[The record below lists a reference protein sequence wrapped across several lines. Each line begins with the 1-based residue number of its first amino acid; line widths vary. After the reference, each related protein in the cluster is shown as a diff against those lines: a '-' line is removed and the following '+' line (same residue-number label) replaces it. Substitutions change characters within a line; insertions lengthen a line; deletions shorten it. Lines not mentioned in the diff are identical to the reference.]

1 MSANVVAIGLLCQQH
16 LNTLT
21 SILSES
27 LHNIEETI
35 PLCLVESI
43 SNQLS
48 GQVSYSDE
56 NSRYNQRQWE
66 SARRLIADVIPG
78 LKHHEIHHLSVTPS
92 SFHLLCGLTLEEFGR
107 LFESVQDALS
117 VAYPNCPII
126 LGPDQT
132 SPYGSLRLKL
142 FLCLYRLKLATTFRE
157 MEAVFG
163 WSDTVISDWFD
174 VVVHVLHGRLHR
186 FHEGFL
192 LSKGVAWQ
200 YEEISA
206 WYRKHHDA
214 GDYQAFLEK
223 IRIANNKQSS
233 VNCPHPIDEQRFT
246 GSLWAV
252 DGTYSVCPSVSNS
265 QLLSRGESLVVDR
278 MWSEY
283 KKVHG
288 YKIIIAISHGIRT
301 PPKYILALTS
311 GCARSSDSSVYN
323 VMVPKF
329 NTQMVPQAGGLGD
342 AAFHAS
348 MHCISPYTANEI
360 REVSNALAEKR
371 LKFNKSHSSDR
382 MVSEHGMRY
391 LKRWGA
397 VRGRD
402 DARLFKTDDL
412 VEVVFNVVWGLHNY
426 IMEGCPVFD

>member
-21 SILSES
+21 IILSES

-126 LGPDQT
+126 LGPDDQT

-142 FLCLYRLKLATTFRE
+142 FICLYRLKLATTFRE

-163 WSDTVISDWFD
+163 WSDTVLSDWFD

-265 QLLSRGESLVVDR
+265 QLLSRGESL
-278 MWSEY
+278 S
-283 KKVHG
+283 G
-288 YKIIIAISHGIRT
+288 SAAFIAVNAFVCHFLSKFSFSITERSNRPDNVGLPR
-301 PPKYILALTS
+301 ILH
-311 GCARSSDSSVYN
+311 SSVRWSR
-323 VMVPKF
+323 K
-329 NTQMVPQAGGLGD
+329 T
-342 AAFHAS
+342 S
-348 MHCISPYTANEI
+348 
-360 REVSNALAEKR
+360 
-371 LKFNKSHSSDR
+371 SHSLLS
-382 MVSEHGMRY
+382 SEKS
-391 LKRWGA
+391 LSS
-397 VRGRD
+397 
-402 DARLFKTDDL
+402 
-412 VEVVFNVVWGLHNY
+412 VETTACSMKVFSSSLSFSSG
-426 IMEGCPVFD
+426 